1 MKARAKV
8 IARVAATLT
17 AEALRAL
24 GPHADDPVLRES
36 VTRLVR
42 GHVMAMPAKDLAML
56 AWAPL
61 GLLEQATR
69 EHMVAAVREEVE
81 GV

>member
-1 MKARAKV
+1 MAV
-8 IARVAATLT
+8 
-17 AEALRAL
+17 
-24 GPHADDPVLRES
+24 S
-36 VTRLVR
+36 RLVR